1 MIKQIFTLFKG
12 VTADKT
18 EEFTDRHALLLLK
31 QQIRDSANAISTS
44 RKAVAIAIAQNEQ
57 EVIQHGKLVEKIA
70 ELEIR
75 TVGAME
81 QNKKALALEA
91 AEMIAALEAERDTS
105 ALAQSEFTKEIERLK
120 NIVRKA
126 EYRLKELQR
135 GQRLATAVNHTQ
147 KLRNTH
153 PGSNISDLKDAEETL
168 QRLRVRQ
175 QQINTTAQAIDEMD
189 SFSDPVAMTQKLAE
203 AGCGAP
209 IRSSG
214 QDVIDRLN
222 LQMKKSA

>member
-1 MIKQIFTLFKG
+1 MINQILTLFKG
-12 VTADKT
+12 VATDKS

-31 QQIRDSANAISTS
+31 QRIRDSAKAIETS

-57 EVIQHGKLVEKIA
+57 EVIQHSKLDKKIT
-70 ELEIR
+70 ELETR
-75 TVGAME
+75 TVEAME
-81 QNKKALALEA
+81 QNKKTLALEA
-91 AEMIAALEAERDTS
+91 AEMIAVLEAERDTS
-105 ALAQSEFTKEIERLK
+105 ALAQCEFTKEIERLK

-126 EYRLKELQR
+126 ESRLKELQR

-175 QQINTTAQAIDEMD
+175 QQIDTAAQAIDEMD
-189 SFSDPVAMTQKLAE
+189 SYSDPVAMTQKLAE

-209 IRSSG
+209 IKSSG

-222 LQMKKSA
+222 MQMKKSV